1 MSLIK
6 YYVMKGANDM
16 TGYIYIFTNP
26 GFEQYVKIGYADD
39 WKKRLRE
46 LSNKSS
52 VPYAFRCY
60 AVYEVNKRLEDKVLH
75 NMIDQLNP
83 DLRTVDN
90 INGKQRKREF
100 YEMTPEQAYNILK
113 AISII
118 TNTDKKLYKISE
130 TEEDKKELKR
140 AKDDKQQ
147 RPPFKFSMIGMKTG
161 DKIYYKKNKN
171 VIAIVVD
178 DSHVK
183 YGDITYS
190 ISSLAKEL
198 EKSSYPVQ
206 GPIFFTDVNGKT
218 LDTLRTEKGK

>member
-1 MSLIK
+1 M
-6 YYVMKGANDM
+6 A
-16 TGYIYIFTNP
+16 GYIYIFTNP

-39 WKKRLRE
+39 WEKRLKD

-60 AVYEVNKRLEDKVLH
+60 AIYSVNKRLEDKVLH

-90 INGKQRKREF
+90 IDGKKRRREF

-113 AISII
+113 AIATI
-118 TNTDKKLYKISE
+118 TNTENKLKRISE
-130 TEEDKKELKR
+130 TKKDREEAEKAQK
-140 AKDDKQQ
+140 DKQQ